1 MKKILF
7 VGITALAMASCT
19 HDDYAPVS
27 KQEQYQA
34 VFEKEFGAVNPNVNW
49 GFTPQQVFTFDK
61 DGKLIGTRGSDP
73 NANDWYKYLTV
84 PAPLTDAQKEVVRKW
99 FQNNPNP
106 KGLEVNWSDFF
117 VQQVYKGGTNTE
129 GSKSLETYDIL
140 KEDDTP
146 TGSKVTGSN
155 QMDWLHCGNNSNVGE
170 HINNFNNGNA
180 SETNVGE
187 GNNKF
192 HKDRIMYMKD
202 YNTTCF
208 GFHDSYGQTYYDNSY
223 VLIPGDIIDPIVAG
237 MYFVGFDYQMQKYD
251 NGEIRVKPDGYYS
264 DWIVRIAPGLNA
276 PGTAAMRVMVEDII
290 DSNLTSVTSSDWDF
304 NDAVF
309 DVKFE
314 DVTIPG
320 TQETNWQN
328 HNQRQAVIT
337 LHAAGGTKYLTIGGE
352 GDKGVEVHKALCV
365 EQSTMVNTVKD
376 QGVTRPVAIF
386 RIPVADNVNNAN
398 DIPVYVGSQILEAKQ
413 GKATQ
418 KFCVPT
424 DVRWMQERQQVRK
437 TYKEFKDYV
446 ENAVPEEWY
455 KIVKGD
461 KNDFRY

>member
-61 DGKLIGTRGSDP
+61 DGKLIGTRGANT
-73 NANDWYKYLTV
+73 NANEWYQYLTV
-84 PAPLTDAQKEVVRKW
+84 PAALTDAQKEVVRKW
-99 FQNNPNP
+99 FQNNKNP
-106 KGLEVNWSDFF
+106 QGQKVNWSDFF
-117 VQQVYKGGTNTE
+117 VQQVYKGGSNP
-129 GSKSLETYDIL
+129 GSNSPEKYTITKPAGGSEQI
-140 KEDDTP
+140 
-146 TGSKVTGSN
+146 TGSEKMN
-155 QMDWLHCGNNSNVGE
+155 WLHCGNNSQVGD
-170 HINNFNNGNA
+170 HINNFNGGDA
-180 SETNVGE
+180 GIMNVGE

-192 HKDRIMYMKD
+192 HNDKIMYMKD

-208 GFHDSYGQTYYDNSY
+208 GFHDSYGDNYYTDSY

-237 MYFVGFDYQMQKYD
+237 MYFVGFDYKTEKDD
-251 NGEIRVKPDGYYS
+251 NGKIEVKPDGYYS

-290 DSNLTSVTSSDWDF
+290 DSNLASVQTSDWDF

-314 DVTIPG
+314 TSWVNG
-320 TQETNWQN
+320 TPENNYQDG
-328 HNQRQAVIT
+328 HNQKFAVIT
-337 LHAAGGTKYLTIGGE
+337 LHAAGGTKYLTIGGQ

-365 EQSTMVNTVKD
+365 EEQGTMINT
-376 QGVTRPVAIF
+376 GNGATRPVAIF
-386 RIPVADNVNNAN
+386 RIPVADNVTNAN
-398 DIPVYVGSQILEAKQ
+398 DIPVYVGAQELTAKQ
-413 GKATQ
+413 GEATQ
-418 KFCVPT
+418 KLCVPT
-424 DVRWMQERQQVRK
+424 DVKWMKERVQFIN
-437 TYKEFKDYV
+437 TYDKFKDYV
-446 ENAVPEEWY
+446 NNSKPEDWY
-455 KIVKGD
+455 KSVQNLG
-461 KNDFRY
+461 NLY

>member
-61 DGKLIGTRGSDP
+61 DGKLIGTRG
-73 NANDWYKYLTV
+73 ANCNSNEWANYVTV
-84 PAPLTDAQKEVVRKW
+84 PTKLTDAQKEVVRKW

-117 VQQVYKGGTNTE
+117 VEQVYKGGKKTE
-129 GSKSLETYDIL
+129 GSKTLETYDIL

-155 QMDWLHCGNNSNVGE
+155 QMDWLFCGSKKDHV
-170 HINNFNNGNA
+170 NNFNGA
-180 SETNVGE
+180 DG
-187 GNNKF
+187 
-192 HKDRIMYMKD
+192 DIMYMCD
-202 YNTTCF
+202 SSTDCF
-208 GFHDSYGQTYYDNSY
+208 GFHDSYGQTYYSDSY
-223 VLIPGDIIDPIVAG
+223 VLIPGDIIDDSVKG
-237 MYFVGFDYQMQKYD
+237 MYFVGFDYKMQKHD
-251 NGEIRVKPDGYYS
+251 NGKIEVKPDGYYS
-264 DWIVRIAPGLNA
+264 DWIVRIAPALSA
-276 PGTAAMRVMVEDII
+276 PGKAKRVMVEDLI
-290 DSNLTSVTSSDWDF
+290 DSDLGHAKTSDWDF

-309 DVKFE
+309 DVRFE
-314 DVTIPG
+314 NV
-320 TQETNWQN
+320 NNQN
-328 HNQRQAVIT
+328 YAVIT
-337 LHAAGGTKYLTIGGE
+337 LHAAGGTKYLTIGGQ
-352 GDKGVEVHKALCV
+352 GANGVEVHEALGV

-386 RIPVADNVNNAN
+386 RIPVADNVDNAN
-398 DIPVYVGSQILEAKQ
+398 LIPVYVGSQILDANR

-418 KFCVPT
+418 KLCAPT
-424 DVRWMQERQQVRK
+424 STRWMQER
-437 TYKEFKDYV
+437 KEFRLTYDKFKGYV
-446 ENAVPEEWY
+446 NHGTPEDWY
-455 KIVKGD
+455 DEKKYVK
-461 KNDFRY
+461 KQNDFRY

>member
-49 GFTPQQVFTFDK
+49 GFTPQQVFTFDEN
-61 DGKLIGTRGSDP
+61 GKLIGTRGANT
-73 NANDWYKYLTV
+73 NANEWYQYLTV
-84 PAPLTDAQKEVVRKW
+84 PAALTDAQKEVVRKW
-99 FQNNPNP
+99 FQNTKNPQGQ
-106 KGLEVNWSDFF
+106 KVNWSDFF
-117 VQQVYKGGTNTE
+117 VQQVYKGGDNP
-129 GSKSLETYDIL
+129 GSNSPEIYDIL
-140 KEDDTP
+140 KDGVPDKDK
-146 TGSKVTGSN
+146 GKVTGSN
-155 QMDWLHCGNNSNVGE
+155 QMDWLHCGNNSNVGD
-170 HINNFNNGNA
+170 HINNFNRGDGGNM
-180 SETNVGE
+180 NVGE

-192 HKDRIMYMKD
+192 HNDKIMYMKD

-208 GFHDSYGQTYYDNSY
+208 GFHDSYGDKYYDNSY

-251 NGEIRVKPDGYYS
+251 NGELKVEPDGYYS

-276 PGTAAMRVMVEDII
+276 PGTAMRVMVEDII
-290 DSNLTSVTSSDWDF
+290 DSNLASVQTSDWDF

-314 DVTIPG
+314 TSWVDG
-320 TQETNWQN
+320 TPENSWQG
-328 HNQRQAVIT
+328 HNQKFAIIT
-337 LHAAGGTKYLTIGGE
+337 LHAAGGTKYLTIGGQ

-365 EQSTMVNTVKD
+365 EEQGTMVNT
-376 QGVTRPVAIF
+376 GNGATRPVAIF

-398 DIPVYVGSQILEAKQ
+398 DIPVYVGAQELTAQQ
-413 GKATQ
+413 GEATQ
-418 KFCVPT
+418 KLCVPT
-424 DVRWMQERQQVRK
+424 DVKWMKERVQFINSYDQ
-437 TYKEFKDYV
+437 FKGYV
-446 ENAVPEEWY
+446 NSNTPDNWY
-455 KIVKGD
+455 ESVKNLG
-461 KNDFRY
+461 NLY

>member
-61 DGKLIGTRGSDP
+61 DGKLIGTRGANT
-73 NANDWYKYLTV
+73 NANEWYQYLTV
-84 PAPLTDAQKEVVRKW
+84 PAALTDAQKEVVRKW
-99 FQNNPNP
+99 FQNNKNP
-106 KGLEVNWSDFF
+106 QGQKVNWSDFF
-117 VQQVYKGGTNTE
+117 VQQVYKGGSNP
-129 GSKSLETYDIL
+129 GSNSPEKYTINKPAGGSEQI
-140 KEDDTP
+140 
-146 TGSKVTGSN
+146 TGSEKMN
-155 QMDWLHCGNNSNVGE
+155 WLHCGNNSQVGD
-170 HINNFNNGNA
+170 HINNFNGGDA
-180 SETNVGE
+180 GIMNVGE

-192 HKDRIMYMKD
+192 HNDKIMYMKD

-208 GFHDSYGQTYYDNSY
+208 GFHDSYGDNYYTDSY

-237 MYFVGFDYQMQKYD
+237 MYFVGFDYKTEKDD
-251 NGEIRVKPDGYYS
+251 NGKIEVKPDGYYS

-290 DSNLTSVTSSDWDF
+290 DSNLASVQTSDWDF

-314 DVTIPG
+314 TSWVNG
-320 TQETNWQN
+320 TPENNYQDG
-328 HNQRQAVIT
+328 HNQKFAVIT
-337 LHAAGGTKYLTIGGE
+337 LHAAGGTKYLTIGGQ

-365 EQSTMVNTVKD
+365 EEQGTMINT
-376 QGVTRPVAIF
+376 GNGATRPVAIF
-386 RIPVADNVNNAN
+386 RIPVADNGDNAN
-398 DIPVYVGSQILEAKQ
+398 LIPVYVGDQVLEAKQ
-413 GKATQ
+413 GQATQ
-418 KFCVPT
+418 KLCVPT
-424 DVRWMQERQQVRK
+424 GVKWMKERVQFINSYDQ
-437 TYKEFKDYV
+437 FKDYV
-446 ENAVPEEWY
+446 NSNTPEKWY
-455 KIVKGD
+455 ESVKNSG
-461 KNDFRY
+461 NLY